1 MRHSEGS
8 FKGQLDFGLYY
19 QAWLPPGSPLAVVII
34 VHGVAEHSSR
44 YAQFATFLVSKNLA
58 VYAFDHR
65 GHGKSPGQKGHV
77 EHFSYFQRDLECFVD
92 LVRGFHPG
100 KEVFLFGHS
109 MGAVISLT
117 YVEECPHQLAGLVL
131 SGTALRIRPHLPLVF
146 KAALLPLAA
155 AFPRAPFSKLD
166 SSTISRDR
174 EVVELYDHDPLVFR
188 GKLTTRLAVELVWQ
202 MHRVEN
208 RLPQVKLPV
217 LIVHGGQDH
226 LSFPEGA
233 QLVFDKVS
241 SKDKEVKIYP
251 RLFHEILNEP
261 ENQMVMEDIYAWL
274 RLRVRSGASPGSG
287 LAGRS

>member
-1 MRHSEGS
+1 MQHSEGS
-8 FKGQLDFGLYY
+8 FKGQLDFDLYF
-19 QAWLPPGSPLAVVII
+19 QAWLPPGNPLAVVII

-44 YAQFATFLVSKNLA
+44 YSQIASFLAAKSFA
-58 VYAFDHR
+58 VYSYDHR

-77 EHFSYFQRDLECFVD
+77 EHFSYFSQDLQHFVSF
-92 LVRGFHPG
+92 VRGLQPE
-100 KEVFLFGHS
+100 KEIFLFGHS
-109 MGAVISLT
+109 MGAIISLT
-117 YVEECPHQLAGLVL
+117 HVEECPHQLAGLLL
-131 SGTALRIRPHLPLVF
+131 SGTALRIRPQLPLVF

-155 AFPRAPFSKLD
+155 VFPRTPFSKLD

-174 EVVELYDHDPLVFR
+174 KVVELYDHDPLVFR

-208 RLPQVKLPV
+208 RLPQVKLPL
-217 LIVHGGQDH
+217 LILHGGRDQ

-241 SKDKEVKIYP
+241 SKDKELKIYP
-251 RLFHEILNEP
+251 GLFHEILNEP

-274 RLRVRSGASPGSG
+274 KARVQSGTAPASG
-287 LAGRS
+287 LAAGS